1 MKMFSKLTTA
11 LMFFVLAIAPAFAQ
25 TNYGKFTAT
34 TPVPMTA
41 AAPTQGT
48 TTAGATF
55 TTTIYSATLPNTD
68 VYMVAVAE
76 YPFTVQHADLD
87 RDVNGFVASLKG
99 TLLSQRDVATA
110 SGEPATIAAISAKDE
125 TGRELRVALVV
136 SYKGNKAYQFVF
148 ISYLDVK
155 SDSEAFKAFFSNLRI
170 N

>member
-1 MKMFSKLTTA
+1 MKKFATA
-11 LMFFVLAIAPAFAQ
+11 LMFLMLALVPAFAQ

-41 AAPTQGT
+41 DAPTQGT

-55 TTTIYSATLPNTD
+55 TFTIYSATLPNTD
-68 VYMVAVAE
+68 VYMAMVAE

-87 RDVNGFVASLKG
+87 RAVNVLVASLKG
-99 TLLSQRDVATA
+99 TLLSQRDFATA

-136 SYKGNKAYQFVF
+136 SYKGNKAYQFAF

-155 SDSEAFKAFFSNLRI
+155 SDSEAFKAFFNNLRI